1 MKYEQRTDPA
11 SFGNADAFAS
21 AGFGS
26 PTPASGAS
34 EYTPSSIEAE
44 YFEALWQ
51 VADAAK
57 QGQLAGPAAVQF
69 FMLSGLQK
77 AVLKAVWSVAD
88 AKQQH
93 FLTRREFTVAM
104 RLIAMAQRGLT
115 ITASEFTRL
124 GNTPLPLP
132 RFTGL
137 PVSANDPDPK
147 RNGWTMSEEDRSK
160 YEGLFPRYDINGEGF
175 IHGKVRF
182 RLRFRLRLRLRLR
195 HCFRFRFL
203 RWWREEPLFVVV
215 LVLVRRAPQKVMS
228 CHSHATLTRDA
239 PWITD

>member
-51 VADAAK
+51 VADSLK
-57 QGQLAGPAAVQF
+57 QGKLQGGAAVQF
-69 FMLSGLQK
+69 FQLSGLQK
-77 AVLKAVWSVAD
+77 TVLRAVWNIAD

-104 RLIAMAQRGLT
+104 RLIAMAQSGLT

-137 PVSANDPDPK
+137 PPSTNDADPK
-147 RNGWTMSEEDRSK
+147 NNGWTMTEEDRTK
-160 YEGLFPRYDINGEGF
+160 YEGLFPRYDSSGDGF
-175 IHGKVRF
+175 IQGKVRSLRRGSRVDF
-182 RLRFRLRLRLRLR
+182 RRSSRVACLRFPSAEPI
-195 HCFRFRFL
+195 FRA
-203 RWWREEPLFVVV
+203 FVRSC
-215 LVLVRRAPQKVMS
+215 VRAFVCSLP
-228 CHSHATLTRDA
+228 HSLATHSLPA
-239 PWITD
+239 CLPACE